1 MPILCLE
8 LRSASVRVPTL
19 QKKDQAN
26 KQLPESRHHIERKPC
41 IQIRYMQMPSMTP
54 PKKNIQRKGST
65 SYPTSLTHLPTR
77 AEVVKCCVQVG
88 HAEAPRRH
96 HKKSKAANRIT
107 LQGKRELCNTLCG
120 TADSWS
126 GRMGHPPPKNDE
138 NQPLWEVHRSDDT
151 TAFVQSLLLSTA
163 REQDD
168 QIDNKG

>member
-1 MPILCLE
+1 MANAAARTSMSVTHNDTCRFYVWNSE
-8 LRSASVRVPTL
+8 VLRSGSQL
-19 QKKDQAN
+19 CKKKDQAN

-126 GRMGHPPPKNDE
+126 GRMGHPPPQE
-138 NQPLWEVHRSDDT
+138 RRE
-151 TAFVQSLLLSTA
+151 ST
-163 REQDD
+163 
-168 QIDNKG
+168 IMGSP